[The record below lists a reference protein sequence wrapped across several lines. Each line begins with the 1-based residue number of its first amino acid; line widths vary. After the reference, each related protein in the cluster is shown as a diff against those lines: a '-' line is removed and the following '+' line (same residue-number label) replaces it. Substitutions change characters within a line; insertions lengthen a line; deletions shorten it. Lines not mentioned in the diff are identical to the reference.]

1 MLEVEENSLGKI
13 TVQLILGDQQ
23 IVIIKEILTPFS
35 LRNHK
40 Q

>member
-1 MLEVEENSLGKI
+1 MLEVEGNSLGKI
-13 TVQLILGDQQ
+13 TVQLILGDQW
-23 IVIIKEILTPFS
+23 IVIIKEILTRFS